1 MRIGFLKSGR
11 PHRAAPTILSLFLL
25 LLPACRGRE
34 GGGPSAAPKPP
45 ARRIIALTPSLVET
59 LFALELGDRVVAVG
73 DYSRWPEEA
82 VRKPHV
88 GGLFN
93 PNLERIVSLR

>member
-1 MRIGFLKSGR
+1 MLSR
-11 PHRAAPTILSLFLL
+11 RALILLFLL

-34 GGGPSAAPKPP
+34 GGGPSAAPTAPKAP

-59 LFALELGDRVVAVG
+59 LFALGLSDRVVAVG
-73 DYSRWPEEA
+73 DYARWPEEA

-88 GGLFN
+88 GGLF
-93 PNLERIVSLR
+93 